1 MDTVELEEGQ
11 LVGEDD
17 KDELEEGEI
26 VDSDT
31 DPGGEVTEVE
41 EEEDDDR
48 GYMGRGPP
56 SDSEETVYP
65 LSSEESNKS
74 RVSFTK
80 SLTHSLEEA
89 AVIGGN
95 GVSLGYP
102 EEEEETDTGRAGGEA
117 RERPLEARDSMND
130 NEREEERWEDVE
142 DMQVTMARK
151 RSAEVDSDTLIE
163 AAEDVV
169 GNKKRMVEAEVRDS
183 NPLLTAD
190 AD

>member
-17 KDELEEGEI
+17 EDELEEGEI

-31 DPGGEVTEVE
+31 YPGGEVTEVE
-41 EEEDDDR
+41 EVEDDDR

-65 LSSEESNKS
+65 LSSEESSKS

-117 RERPLEARDSMND
+117 QSSGFHERQREGGGEAGGCRGHGGDHGQ
-130 NEREEERWEDVE
+130 EEIR
-142 DMQVTMARK
+142 
-151 RSAEVDSDTLIE
+151 RS
-163 AAEDVV
+163 
-169 GNKKRMVEAEVRDS
+169 
-183 NPLLTAD
+183 
-190 AD
+190 